1 MDTIFSD
8 PDLADRFLG
17 GQGPKYRQLVDGL
30 TRAISQGEVSERSKL
45 PPVRDLAWALKITP
59 GTVARAYTILSSE
72 GWVTTE
78 VGRGTFVR
86 LAKERGA
93 RIPPVTPT
101 MAPPP
106 MQRRAALLQKVGE
119 ESGGAFL
126 YAPRLPDVGQVKIIR
141 EAMVTASTLPDLS
154 LLNYPHFSVQAP
166 LRQIIHG
173 DMRAEEQAA
182 IDPSCIIM
190 TNGGQNGIMLVMQ
203 ALLSQGAGTV
213 LVEQHSYPGLRRA
226 VELLGRRVVAVPMDQ
241 DGIDPDALERIMRAE
256 NARLLFTMPE
266 AHNPTCTV
274 TSNARREQIAA
285 VARRSGLHLV
295 QDDCYRVGMPHG
307 PTYRRLLPEQSWYI
321 SSLSK
326 TVSPALRAGY
336 VITPKGWSKKLRRV
350 VDVNYYGVSMPMAE
364 IVYQVLAHP
373 DMPQVI
379 ANMRQMVRDYV
390 EVAVN
395 VLGRFD
401 LGWSHDV
408 PFLWLHLPS
417 GWRASAFVQAAEAR
431 GIRVRPGEDFSLRD
445 GPSVHA
451 VRLSVNGQMSMD
463 QFRAVLMD
471 IGEMLDNPPETV
483 SA

>member
-8 PDLADRFLG
+8 PNLADRFLG
-17 GQGPKYRQLVDGL
+17 GQGPKYKQLVEGL
-30 TRAISQGEVSERSKL
+30 TQAISHGDVPERAKL

-72 GWVTTE
+72 GWVATE

-86 LAKERGA
+86 PAAERAA
-93 RIPPVTPT
+93 RVQSVTP
-101 MAPPP
+101 MKHLP
-106 MQRRAALLQKVGE
+106 MGQTAALLQKVE
-119 ESGGAFL
+119 KERGGAFL
-126 YAPRLPDVGQVKIIR
+126 YAPRLPDVGQVSIIR
-141 EAMVTASTLPDLS
+141 EAMMAASTLPDLS

-166 LRQIIHG
+166 LRQIIHSE
-173 DMRAEEQAA
+173 MRAEERAA
-182 IDPSCIIM
+182 IDPTCIVM
-190 TNGGQNGIMLVMQ
+190 TNGGQNGIMLAMQ
-203 ALLSQGAGTV
+203 TLLSLGAGTV

-226 VELLGRRVVAVPMDQ
+226 VELLGGRVVAVPMDQ
-241 DGIDPDALERIMRAE
+241 DGIDPDALERIARAE

-285 VARRSGLHLV
+285 VARRIGLHLV
-295 QDDCYRVGMPHG
+295 QDDCYRVGVPHG

-431 GIRVRPGEDFSLRD
+431 GIRVRPGEDFSPRE

-451 VRLSVNGQMSMD
+451 VRLSVNGQMSLD
-463 QFRAVLMD
+463 RFRAVLVE
-471 IGEMLDNPPETV
+471 IGEMLDNPPESI